1 MYQCMYIRLY
11 DRVLRIA
18 FVPKRN
24 EGTEGW
30 KKVAYNE
37 DLHNLKVNFTSYCYD
52 EQGRDM

>member
-11 DRVLRIA
+11 GRVLRIA
-18 FVPKRN
+18 FVPTRN

-52 EQGRDM
+52 DQGRDM